1 MKKSRIFREI
11 YFSFTTN
18 FLFVLVTM
26 AIFQVYPPL
35 YTFSKLII
43 FLTKSQQHININ
55 WEKKKRKEKQT
66 NKQTNSKITKL
77 TKNVCS
83 MLVFKLSPLCRK
95 LKLLHLQL
103 VYNNNNNKIKPKL
116 ESTPR

>member
-1 MKKSRIFREI
+1 METSRIFREI
-11 YFSFTTN
+11 CFSFTTN

-26 AIFQVYPPL
+26 AIFQIYPPL
-35 YTFSKLII
+35 YPFSKLII
-43 FLTKSQQHININ
+43 FLIKSQQHININ
-55 WEKKKRKEKQT
+55 WRKKRKE
-66 NKQTNSKITKL
+66 KQTNSKITKL

-103 VYNNNNNKIKPKL
+103 VYNNNNNNNKIKPKL

>member
-1 MKKSRIFREI
+1 
-11 YFSFTTN
+11 
-18 FLFVLVTM
+18 M
-26 AIFQVYPPL
+26 AIFQIYPPL
-35 YTFSKLII
+35 YTFSKLTI
-43 FLTKSQQHININ
+43 FLIKSQQHININ
-55 WEKKKRKEKQT
+55 WQKKKRKE
-66 NKQTNSKITKL
+66 KQTNSKITKL

-103 VYNNNNNKIKPKL
+103 VYNNNNNKIKPKI

>member
-1 MKKSRIFREI
+1 MEKSRIFREI

-18 FLFVLVTM
+18 FLFVVVTM
-26 AIFQVYPPL
+26 AIFQIYPPS

-43 FLTKSQQHININ
+43 FLTKGQQHININ
-55 WEKKKRKEKQT
+55 WQKKREKK